1 LIANDALTVLVAS
14 ANQILAESIGAF
26 IDVVSLQVLGDQDR
40 FCLVLRSAPTRPDIT
55 IMLDNVYRASIQKPP
70 DAAGSFVDEAW
81 VKVLP
86 KAPASWPAAAEA
98 LAARHEHLPGLIWL
112 KVLANDGR
120 RNCSNGYRFDSTG
133 SSMTRRNAAQPQMTV
148 V

>member
-1 LIANDALTVLVAS
+1 MLANDALTGLVAS

-26 IDVVSLQVLGDQDR
+26 IDVVSLQILGDQDR
-40 FCLVLRSAPTRPDIT
+40 FCLMLQSAPTRPDVT

-70 DAAGSFVDEAW
+70 EAAGSFVDEAW

-98 LAARHEHLPGLIWL
+98 LVVRHEHLPDLIWL
-112 KVLANDGR
+112 KVVGPTMVDVI
-120 RNCSNGYRFDSTG
+120 
-133 SSMTRRNAAQPQMTV
+133 AATV
-148 V
+148 TVSVAQAYL